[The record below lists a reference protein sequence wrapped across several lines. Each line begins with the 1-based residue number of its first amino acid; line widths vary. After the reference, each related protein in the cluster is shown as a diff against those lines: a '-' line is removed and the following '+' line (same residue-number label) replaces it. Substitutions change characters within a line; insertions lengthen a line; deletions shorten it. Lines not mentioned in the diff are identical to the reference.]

1 MRQNAFQPI
10 ILSIALGLTLL
21 LVPSKNLLASTNL
34 LAFSQQKKTSIAS
47 NNKNAAKVK
56 NSNKKNNIKNNYGR
70 KTNKKVAISKNSTK
84 RYSQKELNRIM
95 RILEKKY
102 LTEEKTPA
110 LRNVVGFG
118 LGANSIDV
126 MLRWNTKEKQ
136 QEFRKQICNSP
147 AIKFEGTPSP
157 FIDNKTGVS
166 SYQGISIKAEKPFYP
181 LNTTEVKFTITN
193 HSGKIFWYGE
203 RYYLTGQ
210 GKDGNWFW
218 LPTENAF
225 NDVAH
230 GIEDGQRATLTARLY
245 PDILPNKP
253 GTYRFFQE
261 ETIDGKKVLFMAT
274 FVLK

>member
-1 MRQNAFQPI
+1 MRPNALQPS
-10 ILSIALGLTLL
+10 ILSIALGLVML
-21 LVPSKNLLASTNL
+21 LVPSQNLLAASTNL
-34 LAFSQQKKTSIAS
+34 LAFSQQKKPSIAS
-47 NNKNAAKVK
+47 KKNVVKSK
-56 NSNKKNNIKNNYGR
+56 NSRTSQSKTKNGK
-70 KTNKKVAISKNSTK
+70 KTNKKVAISKTSTR

-102 LTEEKTPA
+102 LTKEKTPA

-118 LGANSIDV
+118 LGSNSIDV

-147 AIKFEGTPSP
+147 AIKFEGTLSP

-181 LNTTEVKFTITN
+181 SNTTEVKFTITN

-230 GIEDGQRATLTARLY
+230 GIKDGQSTTLTARLY

-253 GTYRFFQE
+253 GTYRFFHE